1 MRMIIISAVN
11 ERFVCGAMATL
22 RLLTF
27 ALLMVVCALALRGI
41 AAADAPEDAAIA
53 ATR

>member
-1 MRMIIISAVN
+1 ML
-11 ERFVCGAMATL
+11 GTMATL

-27 ALLMVVCALALRGI
+27 ALLMVVCALALRGL
-41 AAADAPEDAAIA
+41 AAADAPDEPATA